1 MKKMMKILRNKIF
14 NLIKYNISFLNI
26 LNEIL
31 FTIIQYSLV
40 DIYYEKITAFN
51 AVIFMLDLRFEII

>member
-26 LNEIL
+26 SNEIL

-40 DIYYEKITAFN
+40 DIYYEKITALN

>member
-14 NLIKYNISFLNI
+14 NLIKYNISFINI
-26 LNEIL
+26 SNEIL

-40 DIYYEKITAFN
+40 DIYYEKITALN

>member
-14 NLIKYNISFLNI
+14 NLIKYNISFINI
-26 LNEIL
+26 SNEIL

-40 DIYYEKITAFN
+40 DIYNEKITAFN
-51 AVIFMLDLRFEII
+51 AVIFMLDLRFKII

>member
-14 NLIKYNISFLNI
+14 NLIKYNISFINI
-26 LNEIL
+26 SNEIL

>member
-40 DIYYEKITAFN
+40 DIYNEKITAFN